1 MKPKQINQTLSFMFF
16 SLSPS
21 LFCVIAMDGRAIAAA
36 ARGMADWSLA
46 KK

>member
-36 ARGMADWSLA
+36 RGMADWSLA

>member
-16 SLSPS
+16 SPS